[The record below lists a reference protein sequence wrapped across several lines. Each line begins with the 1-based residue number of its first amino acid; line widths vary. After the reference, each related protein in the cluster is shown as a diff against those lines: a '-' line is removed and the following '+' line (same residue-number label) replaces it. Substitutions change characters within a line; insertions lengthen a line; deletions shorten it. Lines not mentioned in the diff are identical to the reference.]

1 MSRGFFPRIFR
12 HSQLADSQDAIELKR
27 RARRRLVGAIALVVF
42 VVIALPI
49 VLDNEPKPTSRNT
62 CGQTST
68 RVLPAQ
74 PDPVPAPT
82 TPPEPDPAAKAAT
95 PPAAASASVPE
106 APKVVAAAVPVATAP
121 TPTVVPPASV
131 PAPATPAATPAAKAE
146 STVKAKP
153 EVTAKDVGSKTKA
166 TPAPKA
172 VAADAKEAAKPAATS
187 ADKAPVPAPAPAVE
201 AKSTT
206 APADRGFMIP
216 LGLFSKSEN
225 IRQVRAKATAAGIK
239 TYTEAMAGSERV
251 RVRAGPFTSRDSAE
265 KAREKLKGAGL
276 DVGAIVAR

>member
-1 MSRGFFPRIFR
+1 M
-12 HSQLADSQDAIELKR
+12 ADSQDAIELKR

-49 VLDNEPKPTSRNT
+49 VLDNEPKPTSQDLT
-62 CGQTST
+62 IQIPSQDAGKFST

-225 IRQVRAKATAAGIK
+225 IRQVRAKATTAGIK